1 MSKSRSQITVTLALI
16 LSATLFLAACTQPL
30 GSTTP
35 SPTTA
40 VVELE
45 QAPLLICVFDD
56 TSLSMDKARATP
68 LKESD
73 LQVLV
78 DHLRSRG
85 GALAFGLVGES
96 SRLPLV
102 RLKIALPPR
111 PPAKPNDKNPF
122 RRAEKETAYAKLLS
136 QYEEERARW
145 SKQIDDDVEE
155 FLQLVRQRLSAP
167 RRDRTSPVF
176 EALAR
181 ANLFLNEQATWQ
193 NTPRRIVILQ
203 SDGKDS
209 TGRKPVELSLDTTI
223 LLVNGSGSLGSLE
236 KMQQRPRQ
244 FEAMSAALDF
254 VTTEVR

>member
-1 MSKSRSQITVTLALI
+1 MSKSQSQINVTLALI

-35 SPTTA
+35 SPAPA

-45 QAPLLICVFDD
+45 QAPLLICVLDD
-56 TSLSMDKARATP
+56 TSLSMHKARATP

-73 LQVLV
+73 LQVLI

-111 PPAKPNDKNPF
+111 PPAKPTDKNPF
-122 RRAEKETAYAKLLS
+122 RRAEKEAAHAKLLS

-167 RRDRTSPVF
+167 RRDKTSPVF

-181 ANLFLNEQATWQ
+181 ASLFLSEAGSWST
-193 NTPRRIVILQ
+193 TARRVVILQ
-203 SDGKDS
+203 SDGQDT
-209 TGRKPVELSLDTTI
+209 TGRKPVDLSPDTTI
-223 LLVNGSGSLGSLE
+223 LLVNGSGLNSLE
-236 KMQQRPRQ
+236 KLQPRARL

-254 VTTEVR
+254 VVTEVR